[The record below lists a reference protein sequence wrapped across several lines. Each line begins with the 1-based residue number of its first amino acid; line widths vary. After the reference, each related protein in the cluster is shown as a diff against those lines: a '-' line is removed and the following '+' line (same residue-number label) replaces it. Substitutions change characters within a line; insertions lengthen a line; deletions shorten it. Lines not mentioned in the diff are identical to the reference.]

1 MVKKNCPLFNGVKGT
16 SRVDLFTE
24 FFFLTEASFSPNPAI
39 YTHREKKKPKLRIEF
54 PIAKGISKPSI
65 QLVSVQLNPR

>member
-39 YTHREKKKPKLRIEF
+39 YTHREKKAQIEDRIPDRE
-54 PIAKGISKPSI
+54 GD
-65 QLVSVQLNPR
+65 

>member
-39 YTHREKKKPKLRIEF
+39 YTHREKKSP
-54 PIAKGISKPSI
+54 
-65 QLVSVQLNPR
+65 N